1 MSPELNANDP
11 LAAMPREYNA
21 AVDLIS
27 RNLVPGRSEKVAFMD
42 RTGWHTYKE
51 VADGA
56 NQWAHALVGDL
67 GVEMEQRVLLCL
79 LDTVDFPHVFLGSI
93 LAGVVPVAVST
104 LLTAEN
110 YTYMVN
116 DSRVRAV
123 VVSEELVE
131 LFLPLLGTA
140 PFLKHVVVSTK
151 EPDGPVPAG
160 TVSLAALMA
169 GKPTEFQPAPT
180 TRDDVALWLYS
191 SGSTGAPKGTMHVHS
206 SLIAT
211 ARCAGRHIVQ
221 IQPDDVCF
229 SVSKLPFAYGLGMG
243 LTFPM
248 AVGAT
253 AVLMADRPLVPNIL
267 RELREHKP
275 TVFAGVP
282 TAYAAMLADP
292 DLPAA
297 DEMNF
302 RVCLASG
309 EGLPPAVGQHWEE
322 HFGVEVLDGIGCT
335 EMLNH
340 FMSNRPGQNRYGTS
354 GYPVPGYVVRLVDDD
369 GMPVR
374 PGDIGH
380 LQVAGPTRANGY
392 FNNREKS
399 ASTFQGPWTITGDKF
414 HQDPDGYY
422 HYEGR
427 SDDMLN
433 VGGLPVSPFDIESAL
448 VTHDSVLEA
457 AVVGKADDEGL
468 IKPIAYIVLKPG
480 LAVTDTLGDELKE
493 HVRSRLARYKYP
505 RWVEFV
511 DELPK
516 TATGKIQRFK
526 LRLRAQSGH

>member
-1 MSPELNANDP
+1 MSPALVNEHDP
-11 LAAMPREYNA
+11 TARLPREYNA
-21 AVDLIS
+21 AVDLLS
-27 RNLVPGRSEKVAFMD
+27 RNLEPGRAEKVAFMD
-42 RTGWHTYKE
+42 RTGWHTYRE
-51 VADGA
+51 VSDAA
-56 NQWAHALVGDL
+56 NQWAHAVTADL
-67 GVEMEQRVLLCL
+67 GVQMEQRILLCL
-79 LDTVDFPHVFLGSI
+79 LDTVDFPAVFLGSM

-110 YTYMVN
+110 YAYMVA
-116 DSRVRAV
+116 DSRVRAAI
-123 VVSEELVE
+123 VSEEL
-131 LFLPLLGTA
+131 LGHFLPLLGKA
-140 PFLKHVVVSTK
+140 PHLQHIVVS
-151 EPDGPVPAG
+151 GPGPAPER
-160 TVSLAALMA
+160 TLSLAELMA
-169 GKPTEFQPAPT
+169 GKPTQFEPAAT
-180 TRDDVALWLYS
+180 TKDDVALWLYS
-191 SGSTGAPKGTMHVHS
+191 SGSTGAPKGTIHVHS

-211 ARCAGRHIVQ
+211 AMCAGKHVVQ

-248 AVGAT
+248 SVGAT
-253 AVLMADRPLVPNIL
+253 SVLMADRPLTPAIVKQ
-267 RELREHKP
+267 LREHKP
-275 TVFAGVP
+275 TVFGGVP
-282 TAYAAMLADP
+282 TAYAALLADP
-292 DLPAA
+292 DLPGRE
-297 DEMNF
+297 EMNF

-354 GYPVPGYVVRLVDDD
+354 GSPVPGYVVRLVDDT
-369 GMPVR
+369 GMPVH

-392 FNNREKS
+392 HNNREKS

-433 VGGLPVSPFDIESAL
+433 VGGLPVSPFDVESAL
-448 VTHDSVLEA
+448 VTHDAVLEA

-468 IKPIAYIVLKPG
+468 IKPIAYVVLKRGIEPG
-480 LAVTDTLGDELKE
+480 EDLANELKD

-511 DELPK
+511 DDLPK

-526 LRLRAQSGH
+526 LRLRAQSGP